1 MREPIPFGRYWL
13 LDRIAIGGMA
23 EVFVAARRDGGDAR
37 PCAVKRILPTLA
49 EDEELLT
56 MFLDEARLVAQLD
69 HPGISPI
76 LELGKIGEAYFIALE
91 YVAGKDLRALSA
103 RLRAK
108 GERLPVPLV
117 AYLGWR
123 VADALDHAHRKR
135 DAAGTP
141 LRIVHRDVSPAN
153 VLVGFDGG
161 VRVIDFGIAEAS
173 IRTRRRAGVLRG
185 KFAYMSPEMVR
196 GLPVDRRSD
205 VFALGVVLHELLT
218 GERLFA
224 GPSELAV
231 MEKVRAADVPSPSA
245 RNPAVPEALSS
256 VIMKAL
262 AREPEGRW
270 AWASELRDALVP
282 WTHAG
287 SPPGEPPAMARLMA
301 RCFPAELRAELDRLE
316 RAQALPKG
324 VVDDLLPH
332 EPTKQVVVPPGFEPG
347 AVPAQARDAVPGP
360 VAPLP
365 DASPAAGPAA
375 RPAAPRVGRVR
386 RRAAVLAS
394 VLFLA
399 LAGGTTFALRAGL
412 ASAIGEPGPAQG
424 RLVVQATSAAELY
437 LDGAHRAPSLEAGE
451 ARALFVPTGPHRIE
465 LRTAD
470 GRRASATVQVRE
482 GETAELLAV
491 ELE

>member
-49 EDEELLT
+49 EDGELLT

-103 RLRAK
+103 RLRAR

-135 DAAGTP
+135 DGAGNP

-245 RNPAVPEALSS
+245 RNPAVPAALSA
-256 VIMKAL
+256 VVMKAL

-324 VVDDLLPH
+324 VVDEVLPH
-332 EPTKQVVVPPGFEPG
+332 EPTRQVVVPPGFEPG
-347 AVPAQARDAVPGP
+347 AAPAPA
-360 VAPLP
+360 
-365 DASPAAGPAA
+365 PAAAGEVA
-375 RPAAPRVGRVR
+375 RPAPPRVRRAR
-386 RRAAVLAS
+386 RRAAAFAAVI
-394 VLFLA
+394 FLV
-399 LAGGTTFALRAGL
+399 LAGGTAFVLARTGT
-412 ASAIGEPGPAQG
+412 ASAIGEQGPARG

-437 LDGAHRAPSLEAGE
+437 LDGVHRAPALVAGE
-451 ARALFVPTGPHRIE
+451 ARALFVPIGPHRIE

>member
-13 LDRIAIGGMA
+13 LDRIAVGGMA
-23 EVFVAARRDGGDAR
+23 EVFVATRRDGGGQQR
-37 PCAVKRILPTLA
+37 PVSVKRILPTLA

-69 HPGISPI
+69 HPAISPI
-76 LELGKIGEAYFIALE
+76 VELGKVGDAYFIALE

-103 RLRAK
+103 RLRAR

-123 VADALDHAHRKR
+123 IADALDHAHRKR
-135 DAAGTP
+135 DAAGNP

-196 GLPVDRRSD
+196 GQAVDRRSD
-205 VFALGVVLHELLT
+205 VFALGIVLHELLT

-231 MEKVRAADVPSPSA
+231 MEKVRAAEVPSPSA
-245 RNPAVPEALSS
+245 RNPAVPEALSA
-256 VIMKAL
+256 VVMKAL

-282 WTHAG
+282 WTFAG

-301 RCFPAELRAELDRLE
+301 SCFPAELRAELDRLE
-316 RAQALPKG
+316 RAQSLPQADPEPALPN
-324 VVDDLLPH
+324 
-332 EPTKQVVVPPGFEPG
+332 EPTRQVRMPALAAEP
-347 AVPAQARDAVPGP
+347 A
-360 VAPLP
+360 
-365 DASPAAGPAA
+365 
-375 RPAAPRVGRVR
+375 PAAPPPASAAPAEHAAPPRPRPAR
-386 RRAAVLAS
+386 RRAALYASALFLVLATATAV
-394 VLFLA
+394 VLA
-399 LAGGTTFALRAGL
+399 RTDL
-412 ASAIGEPGPAQG
+412 ASAGPELGPGHA
-424 RLVVQATSAAELY
+424 RLVVQATAAAELVI
-437 LDGAHRAPSLEAGE
+437 DGVPRQPALVAGE
-451 ARALFVPTGPHRIE
+451 ARALYVAPGPHRIE